1 MIKASAHIW
10 LVVCYGTLA
19 AVCGLASIGSIS
31 AGIGWMP
38 MLIGGVVF
46 TGGGVLHLGIML
58 VRREKQYVRQMLI
71 LSQAVQ
77 DLQKTSDD
85 PVVGYE
91 APVRAAGPQHRPE
104 PPRPDSL
111 RPETPRAPVRDDPG
125 FDEDATLNFAEPD
138 YELEEETRLRQM
150 RAHAGGKRRP
160 GTRKKPAALDELL
173 DDDEPRRAPPLTRQ
187 PSRDFEDEDSGE
199 DDFDEYDFEEEKIK
213 DRFDQENKFDG
224 DKFDQDDFEDQDA
237 FLEDPEPEEDNPL
250 HAYVTRDQTDPDDLE
265 PDDMADEEE
274 EADNEGEIRT
284 LKNLVSQLSAREEMP
299 RPARRPEGMT
309 RKIPTPPR
317 LARELSPEQ
326 LLDNVREALREER
339 VAIYLQPVVDLNSR
353 KPRYQECYTRLI
365 DAHGQ
370 EIGPE
375 RFLGVAEQAGLMP
388 TIDQLLL
395 FHGLRQLKRQ
405 TSSKVEGFFF
415 NLASPTFS
423 DPTFFRQFL
432 EQMEANPELTP
443 RLILEIG
450 EPALVAGGPDLLS
463 ALRQLRGVG
472 FRLSLDQI
480 VNFSQATDLV
490 DQMGFHFVKMRAP
503 MLLVALDQD
512 DGKKTLQ
519 KWHEKGCTLVA
530 ERIETEAGL
539 REVQEHDVR
548 LGQGFLFGPPSK
560 VR

>member
-85 PVVGYE
+85 PAPEYE
-91 APVRAAGPQHRPE
+91 VPVRSAEPQYRPE
-104 PPRPDSL
+104 PPRPETP
-111 RPETPRAPVRDDPG
+111 RAETPRAPVRDDPG
-125 FDEDATLNFAEPD
+125 FEEDATLNFAEPD

-187 PSRDFEDEDSGE
+187 PSPPRSEDRAIEDGDIYDDDIDDGNFAE
-199 DDFDEYDFEEEKIK
+199 DAFEEE
-213 DRFDQENKFDG
+213 
-224 DKFDQDDFEDQDA
+224 DFEREDERYD
-237 FLEDPEPEEDNPL
+237 LPEDPEPEEDNPL
-250 HAYVTRDQTDPDDLE
+250 HAYVTRDQTDSDDLE
-265 PDDMADEEE
+265 QDDMADDDI

-405 TSSKVEGFFF
+405 KSRDVEGFFF

-450 EPALVAGGPDLLS
+450 EPALVAGGPELLS

-512 DGKKTLQ
+512 GGKKTLQ

>member
-85 PVVGYE
+85 PAPGYE
-91 APVRAAGPQHRPE
+91 APARSPE
-104 PPRPDSL
+104 PPIRPESTRPDSL

-138 YELEEETRLRQM
+138 YELEEKTRLRQM

-160 GTRKKPAALDELL
+160 GTKKKPAALDELL
-173 DDDEPRRAPPLTRQ
+173 DDDEPKRAPPLTRQ
-187 PSRDFEDEDSGE
+187 PPPPHDSEDEDSE
-199 DDFDEYDFEEEKIK
+199 QDDFEEYDFEEERISRP
-213 DRFDQENKFDG
+213 RFDE
-224 DKFDQDDFEDQDA
+224 DKFDQDDFDEPDD
-237 FLEDPEPEEDNPL
+237 FVDEPEADNPL
-250 HAYVTRDQTDPDDLE
+250 HAYVTRDQTDPDDFE
-265 PDDMADEEE
+265 QDEGEDDDL
-274 EADNEGEIRT
+274 EADNEDEIRT
-284 LKNLVSQLSAREEMP
+284 LKNLVSKLSAREEMP

-326 LLDNVREALREER
+326 LLDNVREALEQER
-339 VAIYLQPVVDLNSR
+339 VAIYLQPVVDLTTR

-395 FHGLRQLKRQ
+395 FHGLRQLKHQ
-405 TSSKVEGFFF
+405 KSSNVEGFFF

-450 EPALVAGGPDLLS
+450 EPALVAGGPELLS

-548 LGQGFLFGPPSK
+548 LGQGFLFGPPQK

>member
-1 MIKASAHIW
+1 M
-10 LVVCYGTLA
+10 
-19 AVCGLASIGSIS
+19 
-31 AGIGWMP
+31 
-38 MLIGGVVF
+38 
-46 TGGGVLHLGIML
+46 
-58 VRREKQYVRQMLI
+58 I
-71 LSQAVQ
+71 LSQM
-77 DLQKTSDD
+77 TW
-85 PVVGYE
+85 P
-91 APVRAAGPQHRPE
+91 
-104 PPRPDSL
+104 
-111 RPETPRAPVRDDPG
+111 
-125 FDEDATLNFAEPD
+125 
-138 YELEEETRLRQM
+138 M
-150 RAHAGGKRRP
+150 RR
-160 GTRKKPAALDELL
+160 
-173 DDDEPRRAPPLTRQ
+173 
-187 PSRDFEDEDSGE
+187 
-199 DDFDEYDFEEEKIK
+199 I
-213 DRFDQENKFDG
+213 
-224 DKFDQDDFEDQDA
+224 
-237 FLEDPEPEEDNPL
+237 
-250 HAYVTRDQTDPDDLE
+250 
-265 PDDMADEEE
+265 

-284 LKNLVSQLSAREEMP
+284 LKNLVSQLSAREDMP

>member
-85 PVVGYE
+85 PAAEYE
-91 APVRAAGPQHRPE
+91 APVRAAEPQYRPE

-199 DDFDEYDFEEEKIK
+199 DDFDEYDFEEEKVK
-213 DRFDQENKFDG
+213 TRFDQENKTSLIRMILRVRMRFW
-224 DKFDQDDFEDQDA
+224 K
-237 FLEDPEPEEDNPL
+237 
-250 HAYVTRDQTDPDDLE
+250 TRNLRRITRFMP
-265 PDDMADEEE
+265 MSRV
-274 EADNEGEIRT
+274 IRRT
-284 LKNLVSQLSAREEMP
+284 PMILSKMTWP
-299 RPARRPEGMT
+299 MMILRPMT
-309 RKIPTPPR
+309 R
-317 LARELSPEQ
+317 
-326 LLDNVREALREER
+326 
-339 VAIYLQPVVDLNSR
+339 
-353 KPRYQECYTRLI
+353 
-365 DAHGQ
+365 
-370 EIGPE
+370 
-375 RFLGVAEQAGLMP
+375 
-388 TIDQLLL
+388 
-395 FHGLRQLKRQ
+395 
-405 TSSKVEGFFF
+405 
-415 NLASPTFS
+415 
-423 DPTFFRQFL
+423 
-432 EQMEANPELTP
+432 
-443 RLILEIG
+443 
-450 EPALVAGGPDLLS
+450 
-463 ALRQLRGVG
+463 
-472 FRLSLDQI
+472 
-480 VNFSQATDLV
+480 
-490 DQMGFHFVKMRAP
+490 VKSGR
-503 MLLVALDQD
+503 
-512 DGKKTLQ
+512 
-519 KWHEKGCTLVA
+519 
-530 ERIETEAGL
+530 
-539 REVQEHDVR
+539 
-548 LGQGFLFGPPSK
+548 
-560 VR
+560 